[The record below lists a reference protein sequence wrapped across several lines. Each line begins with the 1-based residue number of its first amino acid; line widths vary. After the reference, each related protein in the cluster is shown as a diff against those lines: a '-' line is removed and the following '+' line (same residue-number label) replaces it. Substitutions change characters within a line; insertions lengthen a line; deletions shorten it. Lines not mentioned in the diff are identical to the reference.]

1 MKLLFKI
8 HFHTQWGQK
17 LKLCGSLPELGAWK
31 EEEAL
36 HLNYIADG
44 FWELELDVD
53 ISKTTKFDYKY
64 LLYFENSGWIEWE
77 AGANRE
83 VEVPSKKYNLIEL
96 QDAWKSVRDI
106 ENVFQTNA
114 FTKAVFNKLSAS
126 TKAKKPK
133 FKKGTGLQQFKI
145 KVPRINPGYAVC
157 LIGNNESLGN
167 WQEDKALV
175 MSYDA
180 NSQIWQASV
189 NLNTVF
195 PVRYKYGIYN
205 LESKK
210 IVEWEAGE
218 DRYISTISRVDQTVF
233 SVKSDE
239 KFRYN
244 QQWKG
249 SGVAVPVFSLRS
261 NNSLGVG
268 EFSDIKLLVDWAE
281 KTGLKMVQIL
291 PINDTVATHTWTDSY
306 PYAAISVFAL
316 HPIYM
321 NVEELG
327 PIHAEVTKDILL
339 EQKQILNKKD
349 YVDYEQVMRTKS
361 RYYKLAYDEQKEN
374 FLKDP
379 LFLAFFDEN
388 KDWLVPYAAFSY
400 LRDLYGTPDF
410 NKWEKYSKMTPESM
424 ANLTSPDAAQYDDIA
439 IHYFIQFHL
448 NRQLKSA
455 SDYARSKGIVLKG
468 DIPIGIYRYSVDAW
482 LYPDLFHMECQ
493 AGAPPDAFALEGQNW
508 GFPTYNWEE
517 MAKNGF
523 KWWQS
528 RLQQMAKFFDAYRI
542 DHILG
547 FFRIWEVPWKSVEG
561 ILGHFNPALPL
572 SVEELQQRGVHFDYD
587 RLCKPYI
594 REHMLHELFG
604 EDADQ
609 IKNEYLDEYAPFC
622 YQFRPAFD
630 TQRKVEEHLSL
641 ANDVSL
647 EERSKILQLKKK
659 LFKLLGEII
668 LLDAPF
674 AEGRAFNFRNAMH
687 FTQSYRE
694 LDWHN
699 QRVLDNI
706 YIDYFYK
713 RHEQFWRDQ
722 AMIKLPGIK
731 SATNMLVCG
740 EDLGMVP
747 DCVPGVMDELSILSL
762 AIQRMPNNSK
772 LEFGHPGDNP
782 YLSVCSTSTHDM
794 PTLRSWWEEDFGRS
808 QKFYN
813 HLLGKHG
820 EAPFFCEP
828 WLAREIVLQ
837 HLYGSSM
844 WSVFP
849 IQDLLAMDGNIR
861 RDNPADEQINV
872 PSNPKH
878 FWKYRLHLNL
888 EELLQQE
895 GFNNMLREINANA
908 GRLLPY

>member
-17 LKLCGSLPELGAWK
+17 LKICGSLPELGEWK
-31 EEEAL
+31 DEEAL
-36 HLNYIADG
+36 NLNYVADG
-44 FWELELDVD
+44 YWELELDVALGKAK
-53 ISKTTKFDYKY
+53 SFDYKY
-64 LLYFENSGWIEWE
+64 FLYFEESGWIEWE
-77 AGANRE
+77 AGKNRT
-83 VEVPSKKYNLIEL
+83 VEIPSAKFNLIEL
-96 QDAWKSVRDI
+96 QDAWRSSKDL
-106 ENVFQTNA
+106 ENVFETNA
-114 FTKAVFNKLSAS
+114 FSKAVFTKPVFSI
-126 TKAKKPK
+126 KAKKPK
-133 FKKGTGLQQFKI
+133 FKKGLALQQFKI
-145 KVPRINPGYAVC
+145 KVPRINPGYSVC
-157 LIGNNESLGN
+157 IIGNNDSLGN
-167 WQEDKALV
+167 WDEEKAVV
-175 MSYDA
+175 MGYDVD
-180 NSQIWQASV
+180 SQTWSAYV
-189 NLNTVF
+189 NLDTVF
-195 PVRYKYGIYN
+195 PVRYKYGFYDN
-205 LESKK
+205 HNKK

-218 DRYISTISRVDQTVF
+218 DRYISTVSRIDQTVF
-233 SVKSDE
+233 TAKTDE

-244 QQWKG
+244 QAWKG

-261 NNSLGVG
+261 KNSLGVG
-268 EFSDIKLLVDWAE
+268 EFSDIKLLIDWAE
-281 KTGLKMVQIL
+281 KTGMKMVQIL
-291 PINDTVATHTWTDSY
+291 PVNDTVATHTWTDSY
-306 PYAAISVFAL
+306 PYSAISVFAL

-321 NVEELG
+321 NLEELG
-327 PIHAEVTKDILL
+327 SIHAEVTKDILL
-339 EQKQILNKKD
+339 EQKQILNKKNH
-349 YVDYEQVMRTKS
+349 VDYEQVMRTKS
-361 RYYKLAYDEQKEN
+361 RYFKLAYDEHKEN

-379 LFLAFFDEN
+379 LFKVFFEEN
-388 KDWLVPYAAFSY
+388 KEWLVPYAAFSY

-410 NKWEKYSKMTPESM
+410 SQWEKYSKITPELLES
-424 ANLTSPDAAQYDDIA
+424 LTSPEAAQYDDIA

-448 NRQLKSA
+448 NVQLKSVA
-455 SDYARSKGIVLKG
+455 EYARSKGIVLKG

-482 LYPDLFHMECQ
+482 MYPDLFHMECQ

-508 GFPTYNWEE
+508 GFPTYNWQV
-517 MAKNGF
+517 MAQNGF
-523 KWWQS
+523 KWWTS
-528 RLQQMAKFFDAYRI
+528 RLKHMAKFFDAYRI

-587 RLCKPYI
+587 RLCKPYV
-594 REHMLHELFG
+594 REHMLQELFG
-604 EDADQ
+604 DEADNV
-609 IKNEYLDEYAPFC
+609 KNEYLDEFAPYC
-622 YQFRPAFD
+622 YHFKPQFD
-630 TQRKVEEHLSL
+630 SQRKVEEHLSL
-641 ANDVSL
+641 DIDVSL
-647 EERSKILQLKKK
+647 EDRSSILQLKKK
-659 LFKLLGEII
+659 LFKLLGEVI

-699 QRVLDNI
+699 QKVLDEL

-731 SATNMLVCG
+731 EATNMLVCG

-772 LEFGHPGDNP
+772 LEFGHPAHNP

-794 PTLRSWWEEDFGRS
+794 STIRGWWEEDHHRS
-808 QKFYN
+808 QRFYN
-813 HLLGKHG
+813 MILGKEG

-828 WLAREIVLQ
+828 WLAREIIAQ

-844 WSVFP
+844 WAVFP
-849 IQDLLAMDGNIR
+849 IQDLLAIDGDIR
-861 RDNPADEQINV
+861 RYNPADEQINV

-878 FWKYRLHLNL
+878 YWKYRMHINL
-888 EELLQQE
+888 EDLLNQE
-895 GFNNMLREINANA
+895 GFNGSLHEIVANS